1 MIFYWCLVKKSILVH
16 NECFILFTYYIM
28 QTSILVIICIQFCVY
43 IYVVLKWAS
52 NAQRL
57 YKEKDEVYKLEKQ
70 IWEKYRKEILTRIKN
85 IEERQELLLYRY
97 KRKEQ

>member
-1 MIFYWCLVKKSILVH
+1 MNIL
-16 NECFILFTYYIM
+16 ILSYYVM
-28 QTSILVIICIQFCVY
+28 QTTILVIICIQFCVY

-85 IEERQELLLYRY
+85 IEERQELLLYRA